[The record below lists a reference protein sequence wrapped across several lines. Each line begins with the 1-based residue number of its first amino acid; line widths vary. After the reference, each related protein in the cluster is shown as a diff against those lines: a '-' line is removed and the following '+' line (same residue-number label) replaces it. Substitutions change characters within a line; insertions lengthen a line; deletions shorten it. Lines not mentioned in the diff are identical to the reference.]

1 MGGREYSFS
10 GDYIHKILLSGFC
23 RPCVDAG
30 KAFTEIP
37 QVHDSGI
44 YPSRST
50 IHTQPDAN
58 ITEKVQQ
65 PLAVP
70 APILAAP
77 SVLSAETSQP
87 PPTNLGKE

>member
-10 GDYIHKILLSGFC
+10 GDYIHKLLLSGFC
-23 RPCVDAG
+23 RPCVDSG
-30 KAFTEIP
+30 KAVTEIP

-44 YPSRST
+44 YSSRST
-50 IHTQPDAN
+50 IPTQPNAN
-58 ITEKVQQ
+58 ITEQVQQ

-77 SVLSAETSQP
+77 SVLSADTPQP
-87 PPTNLGKE
+87 PLGKE